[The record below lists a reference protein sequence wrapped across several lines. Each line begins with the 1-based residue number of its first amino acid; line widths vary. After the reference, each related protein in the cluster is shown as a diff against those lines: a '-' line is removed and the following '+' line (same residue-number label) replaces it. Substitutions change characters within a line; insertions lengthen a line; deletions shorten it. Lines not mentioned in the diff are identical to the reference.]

1 MGDLG
6 GQTAAHDRTAGVK
19 HMAIGGI
26 DGQADGFALGHGGIT
41 RQGGAEALAV
51 CHLAIGDRNAAQ
63 TLQNPHFY
71 RQAAPQRGI
80 FRADANLYG
89 IPDLCPASIDRKHHA
104 MPADH
109 LDRQTLRVDPQHL
122 GRHKVH
128 VRLTDEGRHKARRGV
143 VIKLHRGAELLDPAR
158 IQHDD
163 PVRHRHR
170 LDLVMRHIDHR
181 RGQIA
186 VKLAQ
191 LDPHS
196 VYIPPSE
203 QTQVAES
210 MKGDFVGIGV
220 NFYMY
225 KDSVAIIKPVEN
237 GPSEKAGIK
246 AGDRILYADKTK
258 LFGRKLPN
266 DSLFSKLKGVEGSEI
281 LITVFRKSENKKIKI
296 KIKRGVIPIKSVDV
310 SMFLNPTMGYIK
322 INRFA
327 ETTFDEFKKGLDK
340 LKKEGAKSLVI
351 DLRDNGGGYM
361 DPAIAIAD
369 ELLKDKQLIVFTKDK
384 NGTTDKTFATKTGSF
399 ETGKLFILINEN
411 SASAS
416 EILAGAIQDNDR
428 GTVVGR
434 RSFGKGLVQR
444 EMDFAD
450 GSAVRLTVARYY
462 TPTGRSIQKPY
473 AKGNEDY
480 LKESESRFK
489 SGELYYEDSIKIPKT
504 PKFKTPKGKIVYG
517 GGGIVPDIFI
527 PLEVEQE
534 KEHTSYLL
542 QSGILGQFIFEQLD
556 QNRNA
561 FKGLTFEQFKS
572 KIDETDLYF
581 NAFQKYLYKNGL
593 EMKLGKNKA
602 LVKRYLAAESAR
614 QLFSENKFYEIVL
627 KEDDMIKKIL

>member
-1 MGDLG
+1 MKINSKYIPILFFAVLASGILLG
-6 GQTAAHDRTAGVK
+6 GMLDFPDQNYFFVK
-19 HMAIGGI
+19 NQSKNKLNKLLDFI
-26 DGQADGFALGHGGIT
+26 DN
-41 RQGGAEALAV
+41 E
-51 CHLAIGDRNAAQ
+51 
-63 TLQNPHFY
+63 Y
-71 RQAAPQRGI
+71 
-80 FRADANLYG
+80 
-89 IPDLCPASIDRKHHA
+89 
-104 MPADH
+104 
-109 LDRQTLRVDPQHL
+109 VDPVNTDSIMNLTIDNVL
-122 GRHKVH
+122 G
-128 VRLTDEGRHKARRGV
+128 
-143 VIKLHRGAELLDPAR
+143 
-158 IQHDD
+158 
-163 PVRHRHR
+163 
-170 LDLVMRHIDHR
+170 
-181 RGQIA
+181 
-186 VKLAQ
+186 Q

-210 MKGDFVGIGV
+210 MRGDFVGIGV

-225 KDSVAIIKPVEN
+225 KDSVAIIKTVEN

-266 DSLFSKLKGVEGSEI
+266 DSLFAKLKGKEGSEI
-281 LITVFRKSENKKIKI
+281 VVTVYRKSENKKIKI
-296 KIKRGVIPIKSVDV
+296 KIKRGVIPIKSIDAALL
-310 SMFLNPTMGYIK
+310 LNPTMGYIK

-327 ETTFDEFKKGLDK
+327 ETTYDEFKIGLDK
-340 LKKEGAKSLVI
+340 LKQEGAKSLII

-384 NGTTDKTFATKTGSF
+384 NGTTDKTFATKVGSF

-444 EMDFAD
+444 EMDFSD

-473 AKGNEDY
+473 TKGSEDY
-480 LKESESRFK
+480 LKESELRFK
-489 SGELYYEDSIKIPKT
+489 SGELYHKDSIKTPKT

-527 PLEVEQE
+527 PLELEVS
-534 KEHTSYLL
+534 KEHTLYLL
-542 QSGILGQFIFEQLD
+542 QSGILGQFVFEQLD
-556 QNRNA
+556 YNRNT
-561 FKGLTFEQFKS
+561 FKGMTFENFIVKM
-572 KIDETDLYF
+572 EGTDLYF
-581 NAFQKYLYKNGL
+581 NAFQKYLSKNGM
-593 EMKLGKNKA
+593 EMKLDKNKS
-602 LVKRYLAAESAR
+602 LVKRYLAAEFAR
-614 QLFSENKFYEIVL
+614 QLYSESKFYDIVL
-627 KEDDMIKKIL
+627 KEDAMIKQLF